1 MEDLMKA
8 GKAVAED
15 VWKGIKGS
23 KSARLAGVAALAS
36 AAGWAAERAKNHK
49 LTAQKE
55 YNKQEQV
62 RKQLMSD
69 G

>member
-1 MEDLMKA
+1 MQDLMKA

-15 VWKGIKGS
+15 VWKGVKGS

-36 AAGWAAERAKNHK
+36 AAGWAAEKAKGHK
-49 LTAQKE
+49 EAAVKE
-55 YNKQEQV
+55 YNREQKM